1 MDKKARLVGEDKIFD
16 LFAKDNFFTGLEEV
30 QNDDFQFLN
39 YNSYIEA
46 SLKTITKTCLRFQI
60 NLDCRVP

>member
-16 LFAKDNFFTGLEEV
+16 LFAKDNFFAGLEV

-39 YNSYIEA
+39 YNSYTEA
-46 SLKTITKTCLRFQI
+46 SFKTITKTSLRFQI
-60 NLDCRVP
+60 NLDI